1 MFEIDRYGRTPIYEQ
16 IVEKTARLIAAG
28 VLKAEDQLPS
38 VRTLSEQ
45 LSVNPNT
52 LQKAYTELERQGICY
67 SVPGSGRYVAKDAA
81 GIVKKRNRDKISEIE
96 TLCLGVFAAGA
107 TLDEVIKAVERAYK
121 GGSNA

>member
-16 IVEKTARLIAAG
+16 IVEKTARLISAG
-28 VLKAEDQLPS
+28 VLKSEDQLPS

-67 SVPGSGRYVAKDAA
+67 SVPGSGRYVSKGA
-81 GIVKKRNRDKISEIE
+81 GEIVKKRNLEKIGEIE
-96 TLCLGVFAAGA
+96 ALCRGVFAAGA
-107 TLDEVIKAVERAYK
+107 TLEEVTEAVTRAYK
-121 GGSNA
+121 GGSKS

>member
-16 IVEKTARLIAAG
+16 IVVKTARLIAAG
-28 VLKAEDQLPS
+28 VLRPEDQLPS

-67 SVPGSGRYVAKDAA
+67 SVPGSGRYVSNEAPEIIKTRTLEQI
-81 GIVKKRNRDKISEIE
+81 GEIE
-96 TLCLGVFAAGA
+96 SLCRSVFQAGA
-107 TLDEVIKAVERAYK
+107 SLEEVTEAVNRAYER
-121 GGSNA
+121 GETT